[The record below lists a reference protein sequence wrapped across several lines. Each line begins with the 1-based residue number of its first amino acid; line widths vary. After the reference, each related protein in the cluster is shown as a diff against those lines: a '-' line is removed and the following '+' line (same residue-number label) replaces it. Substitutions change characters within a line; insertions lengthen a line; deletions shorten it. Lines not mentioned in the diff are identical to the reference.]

1 MIMTA
6 KFWSHTV
13 ETSIRSAAAAALA
26 VIGTDQLI
34 SALSIDWS
42 QVVGVALL
50 AAAIS
55 VLTSIVVP
63 EPEIRTARREMKL
76 AAEAEA
82 SRPKPGVKN
91 VRAKKKA

>member
-6 KFWSHTV
+6 KFWSHAV
-13 ETSIRSAAAAALA
+13 ETGIRSAAAAALA

-42 QVVGVALL
+42 QVVGVAVL
-50 AAAIS
+50 AAVIS
-55 VLTSIVVP
+55 VLTSVVVP
-63 EPEIRTARREMKL
+63 QPEVREMRREMRM
-76 AAEAEA
+76 AAKAEA
-82 SRPKPGVKN
+82 SKPKPGVKN